1 MVDMPLIM
9 HRGLYGAPRLAIS
22 CSSEYLKEN
31 FYNCDDVAK
40 ICKVGQRWTYS
51 MKHSGRWHITYL
63 HCRVFCTLSIH
74 ETTSSDI
81 SRARYTESALVACL
95 HSIQSSVG
103 WIDRLV
109 LVPVQRACACPTCSF
124 HVPAKNPHRKG
135 HFAKQLCLC
144 TLSTPPP
151 PVPWNTERSV
161 IISTE
166 PEKCRRQ
173 NLSDKHTNL
182 HRKHR
187 KGCSVYMYVYTVHII
202 LGSGVT

>member
-1 MVDMPLIM
+1 MGP
-9 HRGLYGAPRLAIS
+9 APRLALF
-22 CSSEYLKEN
+22 CSSEYLSFWRRTFITVMMLRK
-31 FYNCDDVAK
+31 YAK
-40 ICKVGQRWTYS
+40 LAIITFLRWTCS
-51 MKHSGRWHITYL
+51 LMHSGRWHITYL

-95 HSIQSSVG
+95 HSIQSSVVA

-109 LVPVQRACACPTCSF
+109 LVPVQRACACPTCPF
-124 HVPAKNPHRKG
+124 HVPAKNLHRKG

-151 PVPWNTERSV
+151 PVPWKAERFGM
-161 IISTE
+161 ISTE
-166 PEKCRRQ
+166 PEKRRKQ

-182 HRKHR
+182 QLSSLNTGRVV
-187 KGCSVYMYVYTVHII
+187 CII
-202 LGSGVT
+202 LGSIVT